1 MSLFENYPNDPN
13 HIPGYIAYQAR
24 YANNARESDKFI
36 IELLRRHPSTERRL
50 LDIGCSTGNLLRHIR
65 HALPELD
72 LTGGDLSDAQLLACR
87 SDETLNGIAF
97 EHMDIK
103 KLPPDSFDILIANA
117 VLYGFG
123 DADFAVAMASISR
136 SLRPG
141 GMMIA
146 FDFFHAFDQDV
157 DLVERSDNFP
167 MGHPLNFRSFRTTKR
182 HLIAASF
189 SKFDFL
195 PFNIPIKLA
204 AKDHP
209 LQTRTV
215 EAIDHPRL
223 MFRGI
228 IAQPWCHMIAYKSLT
243 AP

>member
-1 MSLFENYPNDPN
+1 MSLFEKYPNDPH

-36 IELLRRHPSTERRL
+36 IELLRRYRSTGSRL

-87 SDETLNGIAF
+87 CDETLDGIAF

-103 KLPPDSFDILIANA
+103 KLLPHSFDILIANA

-157 DLVERSDNFP
+157 ELVERSDHFP
-167 MGHPLNFRSFRTTKR
+167 AGHPLNFRSFRTTKR
-182 HLIAASF
+182 HLIETGF
-189 SKFDFL
+189 SKFEFI
-195 PFNIPIKLA
+195 PFDIPVRLTA
-204 AKDHP
+204 ADHP
-209 LQTRTV
+209 LQTRTIDV
-215 EAIDHPRL
+215 VDHPRL
-223 MFRGI
+223 MFRGVI
-228 IAQPWCHMIAYKSLT
+228 SQPWCHLVAWT
-243 AP
+243 